1 MKPPALSVT
10 ITLQE
15 PGTGWHYMARRRG
28 EPVACSDGE
37 TFDHPGK
44 ALAAAFVEVKAG
56 MARPEPDEEGEE

>member
-15 PGTGWHYMARRRG
+15 HGTGWHYIARRRG
-28 EPVACSDGE
+28 EPVVCSDGE

-44 ALAAAFVEVKAG
+44 ALAACFAEIKA
-56 MARPEPDEEGEE
+56 RVLNEREGGENE